1 MPLTANHKVD
11 VNALPIP
18 AVSSASSDKIHV
30 GPRNG
35 LEVQLAALWQQ
46 VLGVHDPDVYDNFF
60 DLGGHS
66 LKAAQLFYLLEQV
79 YGRKLPLAT
88 LFQAP
93 TIAALASVLSR
104 EQWAPPW
111 QSLVAIQPSGTATP
125 IFMVPGVGGNV
136 LIFAKLARLLGP
148 DQPFYGLQARGL
160 DGKEAPFI
168 SVPDMARH
176 FVNEIQQLR
185 PQGPYVIAGACT
197 GGLIAYEIAQQLMAQ
212 GNRVTLLLMD
222 TWHPSSYRKHPNTRL
237 VGLWLP
243 LMVVRKVWEN
253 ARAFLRAS
261 PNERAP
267 LLRIKAKRLMTFLQG
282 RTTEDEKR
290 MEEAWETGM
299 QVERVTTATFHAVA
313 HYEVQRYP
321 GTLLN
326 CIASERA
333 VTDGVHDTRH
343 EWPQLAE
350 NGSATVSI
358 AAGDSGR
365 LFVSPHVEDLAG
377 HIQRYVGRT
386 LIPQ

>member
-1 MPLTANHKVD
+1 
-11 VNALPIP
+11 
-18 AVSSASSDKIHV
+18 
-30 GPRNG
+30 
-35 LEVQLAALWQQ
+35 
-46 VLGVHDPDVYDNFF
+46 
-60 DLGGHS
+60 
-66 LKAAQLFYLLEQV
+66 
-79 YGRKLPLAT
+79 
-88 LFQAP
+88 
-93 TIAALASVLSR
+93 
-104 EQWAPPW
+104 
-111 QSLVAIQPSGTATP
+111 
-125 IFMVPGVGGNV
+125 
-136 LIFAKLARLLGP
+136 
-148 DQPFYGLQARGL
+148 
-160 DGKEAPFI
+160 
-168 SVPDMARH
+168 
-176 FVNEIQQLR
+176 
-185 PQGPYVIAGACT
+185 
-197 GGLIAYEIAQQLMAQ
+197 
-212 GNRVTLLLMD
+212 
-222 TWHPSSYRKHPNTRL
+222 
-237 VGLWLP
+237 
-243 LMVVRKVWEN
+243 MVVRKVWEN